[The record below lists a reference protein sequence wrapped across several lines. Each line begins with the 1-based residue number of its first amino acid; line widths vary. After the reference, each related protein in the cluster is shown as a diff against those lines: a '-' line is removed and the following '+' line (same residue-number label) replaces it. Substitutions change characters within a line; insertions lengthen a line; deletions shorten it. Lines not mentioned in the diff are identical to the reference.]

1 MIRYRRKDM
10 CSIWK
15 FPLAFQVLLSVVG
28 LVCRPSCVVSVA
40 MDSKWEMIFE
50 LEDLLTT
57 FLAVESNLPT
67 NMVVSF

>member
-1 MIRYRRKDM
+1 ML
-10 CSIWK
+10 SLEVSTS
-15 FPLAFQVLLSVVG
+15 FPSPV
-28 LVCRPSCVVSVA
+28 VCRPSCVVSVA

-50 LEDLLTT
+50 LEDLLAT

>member
-1 MIRYRRKDM
+1 MLQKKRYVLSLEVSTSFPSPVV
-10 CSIWK
+10 CS
-15 FPLAFQVLLSVVG
+15 
-28 LVCRPSCVVSVA
+28 RPSCVVSVA